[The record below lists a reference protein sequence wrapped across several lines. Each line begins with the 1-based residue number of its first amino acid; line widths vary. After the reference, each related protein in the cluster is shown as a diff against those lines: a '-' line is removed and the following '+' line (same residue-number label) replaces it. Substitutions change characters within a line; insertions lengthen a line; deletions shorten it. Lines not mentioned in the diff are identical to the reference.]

1 MTGAAAGSVT
11 GSHSLASG
19 KCPRHGGLAASPR
32 PVLSVG
38 GDTGGQGV
46 SSVCPPLGSLPVRPL
61 QGRAVPSHGLPHAH
75 CSAGCLS
82 PGCVDTSLSRSAAV
96 GHGGVPSSPTA
107 SPLCRAVPAG
117 FSPGFPPPCDVRRA
131 LPLATSHGVA
141 TF

>member
-32 PVLSVG
+32 PVLSAG
-38 GDTGGQGV
+38 GDSGGQSV
-46 SSVCPPLGSLPVRPL
+46 SSVCPPLASPLVCPL
-61 QGRAVPSHGLPHAH
+61 QGRAVPSRGLPHAH

-96 GHGGVPSSPTA
+96 GREGVLSSPAA
-107 SPLCRAVPAG
+107 S
-117 FSPGFPPPCDVRRA
+117 
-131 LPLATSHGVA
+131 
-141 TF
+141 